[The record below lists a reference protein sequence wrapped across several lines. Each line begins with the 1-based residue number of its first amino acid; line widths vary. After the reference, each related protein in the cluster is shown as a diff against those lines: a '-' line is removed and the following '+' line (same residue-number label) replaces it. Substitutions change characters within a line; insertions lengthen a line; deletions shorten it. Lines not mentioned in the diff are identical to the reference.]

1 MVNNIVTMV
10 RSQAAKF
17 ADREVF
23 RFFDKTNKQLS
34 SISWTDF
41 IRQVDQV
48 AASLYHFGYDSG
60 ENVGIFSNNKP
71 EWLITDLGIMAN
83 RAVVVPF
90 YATASA
96 SQVKYIVD
104 ETAMRLMFVGSE
116 EQLAVAKAMLQE
128 TETLEMIVVFDA
140 DYESDNP
147 KIFPFREFI
156 KIGCSEK
163 FKERKA
169 ELETEWQPDD
179 LATIIY
185 TSGTTGEQKGV
196 MLGHDNFMFSFAI
209 HDKRLHVT
217 KDDLSM
223 CFLPLSHVFER
234 TWSLYLLHTGATN
247 FILENP
253 REVIEYLPKVK
264 PTLMCTVPRFFDKTY
279 EGIVAEK
286 SKWPGWKQKVFD
298 WAIGVG
304 HVASNY
310 RSKSL
315 PLPSM
320 LKFKYS
326 LADAVVLKKLRL
338 VFGGNIKEMP
348 CAGAAIRPEL
358 LRFFHAAGIFINYG
372 YGATETVAT
381 VSCFRIEEYDFD
393 TCGTIMPDI
402 YVKISGDGEILVKG
416 GTVFKGYYKKPEA
429 TAEVL
434 KDGWYY
440 TGDEGRI
447 KPKDALV
454 MSDRIKDLMKTSV
467 GKYVSPQKLELLLG
481 QDELIEQVIT
491 VGDNQKFVTALIV
504 PAIEPLKKLAK
515 SQGID
520 FTDVKDLVR
529 KKEIIETIRTRINLY
544 QQDLTPYERV
554 VDFRLLH
561 EPFSIENQAMTSTLK
576 LRRRVI
582 TSKYRH
588 LIDEMYSNA

>member
-1 MVNNIVTMV
+1 M
-10 RSQAAKF
+10 A
-17 ADREVF
+17 
-23 RFFDKTNKQLS
+23 

-83 RAVVVPF
+83 RGVVVPF

-96 SQVKYIVD
+96 SQVKYIID
-104 ETAMRLMFVGSE
+104 ETGMRLLFVGGND
-116 EQLAVAKAMLQE
+116 QLAVARSLLIE
-128 TETLEMIVVFDA
+128 TETLEMIIVFDP

-147 KIFPFREFI
+147 KILPFREFI

-169 ELETEWQPDD
+169 ELESEWQSDD

-196 MLGHDNFMFSFAI
+196 MLGHDNFLFSFGI
-209 HDKRLHVT
+209 HNKRLHVT
-217 KDDLSM
+217 ENDLSM

-234 TWSLYLLHTGATN
+234 TWSLYLLHKGATN

-286 SKWPGWKQKVFD
+286 AKWPGWKQKVFD
-298 WAIGVG
+298 WSIRVG
-304 HVASNY
+304 RHASNY
-310 RSKSL
+310 QRTSS
-315 PLPSM
+315 PLPSW
-320 LKFKYS
+320 LKFRYS
-326 LADAVVLKKLRL
+326 IANAVVLKKLRQ

-358 LRFFHAAGIFINYG
+358 LRFFHATGIFINYG
-372 YGATETVAT
+372 YGATETTAT
-381 VSCFRIEEYDFD
+381 VSCFRTEEYDFD

-402 YVKISGDGEILVKG
+402 YVKISDEGEILVKG

-429 TAEVL
+429 SAEVL

-440 TGDEGRI
+440 TGDEGKI
-447 KPKDALV
+447 KQKDALV
-454 MSDRIKDLMKTSV
+454 MTDRIKDLMKTSV

-481 QDELIEQVIT
+481 QDDLIEQVIT

-504 PAIEPLKKLAK
+504 PAIDSLKKLAK
-515 SQGID
+515 IQGIE
-520 FTDVKDLVR
+520 FKDVKDLLR
-529 KKEIIETIRTRINLY
+529 KNEIIEIFRTRINLH

-582 TSKYRH
+582 TNKYRH